1 MPSLSTNQ
9 RSVILHFI
17 DNEKKHQALILRK
30 TEHNFCFP
38 VNNSIDIFGMTIDN
52 RLSFDNHVS
61 VICKKINNQF
71 NVMLRF
77 RKLINKE
84 TLLKLYKAFI
94 LPHFYYCSSV
104 WHFCGARN
112 AGKVDNLNKRILRFI
127 LQYYSSPYDILLSKV
142 NLKYLFIRRLQNF
155 MITLYKS
162 LFVTNYPCYLKDMF
176 TLRSSSYNLLGNHI
190 TSLPN
195 PKKTTYGLHSLSY
208 LASKIWNSLPDTYRT
223 LNFLEFKQEILRYE
237 AFHSRSTSYVSL
249 LVFPL
254 SF

>member
-1 MPSLSTNQ
+1 MI
-9 RSVILHFI
+9 V
-17 DNEKKHQALILRK
+17 NEKKNQALILGK

-94 LPHFYYCSSV
+94 LLHFYYCSSV

-112 AGKVDNLNKRILRFI
+112 ADKVDN
-127 LQYYSSPYDILLSKV
+127 DV
-142 NLKYLFIRRLQNF
+142 KY
-155 MITLYKS
+155 MK
-162 LFVTNYPCYLKDMF
+162 
-176 TLRSSSYNLLGNHI
+176 
-190 TSLPN
+190 
-195 PKKTTYGLHSLSY
+195 
-208 LASKIWNSLPDTYRT
+208 
-223 LNFLEFKQEILRYE
+223 
-237 AFHSRSTSYVSL
+237 
-249 LVFPL
+249 
-254 SF
+254 